1 MQRMSGS
8 LKMHGFVILKRTK
21 LSMSD
26 SISAPRDVRLSI
38 IPALRPS
45 GQWIVRWGFDLSALR
60 VREPEIAK
68 VKHSQ
73 LIGEWF

>member
-1 MQRMSGS
+1 LINEFTHAANQ
-8 LKMHGFVILKRTK
+8 
-21 LSMSD
+21 
-26 SISAPRDVRLSI
+26 ISKDEAR
-38 IPALRPS
+38 
-45 GQWIVRWGFDLSALR
+45 WIAGDAAYVELR